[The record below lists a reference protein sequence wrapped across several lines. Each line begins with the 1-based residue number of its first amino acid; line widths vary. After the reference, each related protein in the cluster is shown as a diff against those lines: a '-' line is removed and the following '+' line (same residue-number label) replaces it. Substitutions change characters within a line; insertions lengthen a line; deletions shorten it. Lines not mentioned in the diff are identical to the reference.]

1 MKKSELRALIREQVK
16 SILKEATID
25 TIDTSVLK
33 PIILALKNDANW
45 TTNVRELDRELLNI
59 AKELGITVDV
69 LEDRKLLWPLT
80 KTASDKTVSVD
91 KSIEFLKQWFKDN
104 YIGKTAPASSSSV
117 SNKPI
122 VIKNI
127 ADIDFKNSIK
137 FFTKMKRSDF
147 EDDDAQEDLIA
158 EIAEIAKQLGIKED
172 VTNDDIIAGF
182 LDDVQD
188 YSMTPAKMV
197 KLLIRFLTD
206 LK

>member
-33 PIILALKNDANW
+33 PIILDLKNDANW
-45 TTNVRELDRELLNI
+45 TTNVRKLDRELLNI

-104 YIGKTAPASSSSV
+104 YIDKTAPASSSSV

-137 FFTKMKRSDF
+137 FFNQMKRSDF
-147 EDDDAQEDLIA
+147 EDGDAQEDLIN

-197 KLLIRFLTD
+197 KLLIQFLTD

>member
-1 MKKSELRALIREQVK
+1 
-16 SILKEATID
+16 
-25 TIDTSVLK
+25 
-33 PIILALKNDANW
+33 
-45 TTNVRELDRELLNI
+45 
-59 AKELGITVDV
+59 
-69 LEDRKLLWPLT
+69 
-80 KTASDKTVSVD
+80 
-91 KSIEFLKQWFKDN
+91 
-104 YIGKTAPASSSSV
+104 
-117 SNKPI
+117 
-122 VIKNI
+122 
-127 ADIDFKNSIK
+127 
-137 FFTKMKRSDF
+137 MKRSDF